1 MGAIGGVC
9 FSSGRSENDLTI
21 LPGASY
27 QIPRF
32 IGDRSKFGDVTSSY
46 FSICFLH
53 ATLALRH
60 SFNVLFSAYIV
71 ISH

>member
-9 FSSGRSENDLTI
+9 FSSGRLENDPTI

-32 IGDRSKFGDVTSSY
+32 IGDVPNLGMLRRPV
-46 FSICFLH
+46 FSLCFLH

-60 SFNVLFSAYIV
+60 S
-71 ISH
+71 